1 MVVVQWNGKC
11 QMRVKSCTVLSA
23 DVPRNQGAATGEMRG
38 GYLCGLLIPRL
49 LSLWKLCFTI
59 KKVNCCVFYICF
71 FSIHHIYIYLQLLSG
86 FLNCVKVRLDVKTLD
101 NGAYTTV

>member
-59 KKVNCCVFYICF
+59 KI
-71 FSIHHIYIYLQLLSG
+71 QLLC
-86 FLNCVKVRLDVKTLD
+86 FL
-101 NGAYTTV
+101 YMFF